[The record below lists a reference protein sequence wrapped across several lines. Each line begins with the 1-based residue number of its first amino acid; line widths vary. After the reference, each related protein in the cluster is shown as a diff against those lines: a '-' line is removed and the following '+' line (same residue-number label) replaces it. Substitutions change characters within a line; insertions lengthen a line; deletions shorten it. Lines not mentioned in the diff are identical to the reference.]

1 MHPWFFRFNNK
12 TRNIVQVLR
21 AKLAEN
27 LISSPIRGPLLQD
40 AQNDSR
46 ELHAACVLKRRLLQ
60 RAKHQRPDVQEDSA
74 RTVARGVSLR
84 FVQIHNMLKTIWYQ
98 SDLDLKA

>member
-1 MHPWFFRFNNK
+1 MQPWFYRFNNK

-27 LISSPIRGPLLQD
+27 FPRIFSPIRGPLLQD
-40 AQNDSR
+40 AQDDSR

-60 RAKHQRPDVQEDSA
+60 RAKHQRPDVQEDS
-74 RTVARGVSLR
+74 
-84 FVQIHNMLKTIWYQ
+84 
-98 SDLDLKA
+98 